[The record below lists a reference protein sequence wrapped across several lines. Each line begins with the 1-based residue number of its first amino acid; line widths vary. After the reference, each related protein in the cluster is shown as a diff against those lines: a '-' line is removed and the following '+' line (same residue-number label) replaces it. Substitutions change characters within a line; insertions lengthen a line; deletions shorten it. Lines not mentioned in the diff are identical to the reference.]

1 MKQRIL
7 FTTILMVMTMAVS
20 AQLNEL
26 GTFKC
31 AALNVDGLPASV
43 SIATYKINLNPDS
56 KGGEGAAAIGRKAV
70 EMGWDFFGVSEDFN
84 YNTELMAPLTEA
96 GYQAMT
102 YKGEIKVSFGSI
114 TNYLAS
120 RPVVDTDGLNLIY
133 SKDMIVGNEFI
144 NKWNDHYG
152 YTDDGADGLINKG
165 FRFYTVEVAPG
176 IVIDVYILHMDA
188 EVSEG
193 DIAARESQ
201 MNQLVTDLVNNKNN
215 HPKIV
220 MGDTNCRYTRDKLK
234 KLFIDAV
241 NADERYTIKD
251 CWIQKCKFG
260 SYPAYGSD
268 ALMVDQLGYVRGE
281 IVDKM
286 FYINHKDSPYFLEC
300 KSFKVDTDFK
310 NEAGEPLAD
319 HFPVV
324 GEFAYSVKGDAN
336 NDGSVTLDDAGAV
349 VDYYLGADGAAVNKK
364 SADMDGN
371 NVITVSDA
379 NAIVNKVL
387 SK

>member
-1 MKQRIL
+1 MKMKL
-7 FTTILMVMTMAVS
+7 FFTTFLLTLALAVS
-20 AQLNEL
+20 AQEWK

-31 AALNVDGLPASV
+31 AALNVDGLPASLSV
-43 SIATYKINLNPDS
+43 AGIKINLNPDS
-56 KGGEGAAAIGRKAV
+56 KGGDGAAAIGRKAV

-84 YNTELMAPLTEA
+84 YNTELMAPLTAA
-96 GYQAMT
+96 GYKT
-102 YKGEIKVSFGSI
+102 GTFKGGIKVTAGALGS
-114 TNYLAS
+114 YLAS
-120 RPVVDTDGLNLIY
+120 KPVADTDGLNIIY

-144 NKWNDHYG
+144 NKWKDHYG
-152 YTDDGADGLINKG
+152 YTDNGADGLINKG

-201 MNQLVTDLVNNKNN
+201 MNQLVEDLTNNKNN

-220 MGDTNCRYTRDKLK
+220 MGDTNCRYTRDRLK
-234 KLFIDAV
+234 TLFIDAV

-251 CWIQKCKFG
+251 CWIQKCKY
-260 SYPAYGSD
+260 SYPAYGSN
-268 ALMVDQLGYVRGE
+268 ALMVDQLGYKSGE

-319 HFPVV
+319 HYPVV
-324 GEFAYSVKGDAN
+324 GEFSYFLKGDAN
-336 NDGSVTLDDAGAV
+336 NDGSVNRADANAV
-349 VDYYLGADGAAVNKK
+349 VDYYLKVPGAKVTLR
-364 SADMDGN
+364 SADMNGDGN
-371 NVITVSDA
+371 ITVSDA
-379 NAIVNKVL
+379 NAIVNKTL